1 LVRDH
6 IAIDI
11 HRRADV
17 RVPHELLLHG
27 YWRSHSVKPRSVAV
41 AHRVS
46 SQLADFRYFCC
57 FLEYSPD
64 SRIAMNFDQVTSTG
78 KGNDWL
84 PLTSCNNPDYPCAT
98 PTNLTLSV
106 VSSGLPVGS
115 YYAEISIFED
125 SSPSQS
131 MTIQV
136 VLNVV
141 N

>member
-1 LVRDH
+1 LVRYH
-6 IAIDI
+6 IAVDI
-11 HRRADV
+11 HRCADV
-17 RVPHELLLHG
+17 RVPHQFLQHG
-27 YWRSHSVKPRSVAV
+27 YWRSHS
-41 AHRVS
+41 
-46 SQLADFRYFCC
+46 
-57 FLEYSPD
+57 
-64 SRIAMNFDQVTSTG
+64 G

-84 PLTSCNNPDYPCAT
+84 PLTSCNNSDYPCAT

-115 YYAEISIFED
+115 YYAEINIFED

>member
-1 LVRDH
+1 LVRHH

-17 RVPHELLLHG
+17 RMSHELLLHG

-41 AHRVS
+41 AHVWVAS
-46 SQLADFRYFCC
+46 LPTFAISAAFWNA
-57 FLEYSPD
+57 SPD
-64 SRIAMNFDQVTSTG
+64 SRIAMNFYQVTSTG

-84 PLTSCNNPDYPCAT
+84 PLTSCNNSDYPCAT

-106 VSSGLPVGS
+106 ISSGLPVGS